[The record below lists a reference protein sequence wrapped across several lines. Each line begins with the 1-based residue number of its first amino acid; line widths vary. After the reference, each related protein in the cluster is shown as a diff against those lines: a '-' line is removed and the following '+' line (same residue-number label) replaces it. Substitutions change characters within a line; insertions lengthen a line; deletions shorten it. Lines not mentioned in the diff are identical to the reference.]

1 MADKSKLPTRR
12 APLSQLFQPDF
23 EPEPIT
29 TSIGATVTVTIDGRE
44 VKEPLGSTILEAAM
58 SALLTAQLNTGDVVW
73 PDATVP
79 PRK

>member
-23 EPEPIT
+23 EPEPIP

-44 VKEPLGSTILEAAM
+44 VKAPLGSTILEAAKSIGVHIPTLCYHPAA
-58 SALLTAQLNTGDVVW
+58 SA
-73 PDATVP
+73 
-79 PRK
+79 